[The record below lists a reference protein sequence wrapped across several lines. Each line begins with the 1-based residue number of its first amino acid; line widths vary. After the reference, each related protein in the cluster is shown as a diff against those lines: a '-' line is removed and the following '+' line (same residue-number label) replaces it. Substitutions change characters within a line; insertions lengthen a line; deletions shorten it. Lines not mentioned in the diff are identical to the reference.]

1 MTALAQGTEGPMSHA
16 GAGMAATF
24 TADAVAMPSA
34 DMLVTAGL
42 ARGDASAIT
51 GAQHN
56 QVVGQVLVDA
66 LHGGSSGPSIDAL
79 INAVSGHAG
88 DATMAAL
95 ASHAAAS
102 VPNGDMGVFAGFSGV
117 YGMPM
122 MEHMMM
128 HQDAAPAHA

>member
-1 MTALAQGTEGPMSHA
+1 
-16 GAGMAATF
+16 MAATF

-88 DATMAAL
+88 QAGDATMAAL